1 MKKNASYLFV
11 IIMFKIILELSYYH
25 FVNRHFSYMGF
36 NYDFSLVKYMESLL
50 MILWLF
56 VIIPKNNN
64 VSSIA
69 VNILYILMVIPILSI
84 YPLKNESRIYFYSVV
99 TSFSIL
105 ILTVK
110 TLPRFKLKIK
120 YNFNGL
126 LKLVFI
132 AMTSL
137 VYFLLIRF
145 NGLPNL
151 KLLDFNEV
159 YKIRSEIEYGYG
171 FMQYLVTWQGAILNV
186 FVMIVTL
193 VSRRKYSFIF
203 VSILQI
209 MLYLLT
215 THKTFLFYP
224 FVLYIL
230 ILVLNRSKLHVG
242 YIAAVG
248 SSFGVL
254 LSLGINKIF
263 GNLMIPSMVISRI
276 FFLPAQ
282 ISYQYYEFFSQ
293 NGFVYL
299 SHSVFRIL
307 FQTPV
312 YSDHPIRLI
321 GQAYYTNNWPNT
333 GYLGDAYM
341 NFGVIGMIIFSIIFG
356 IVLKVIES
364 LANTPFK
371 LSITKAFIIIFMFST
386 SNIGLLTSMLNGG
399 LVLFMVILYLFN
411 DKSIDKKFFN
421 RITMRK
427 YNNLEKEGE
436 I

>member
-1 MKKNASYLFV
+1 
-11 IIMFKIILELSYYH
+11 
-25 FVNRHFSYMGF
+25 MGF

-110 TLPRFKLKIK
+110 ILPRFKLKIK

-171 FMQYLVTWQGAILNV
+171 FMQYLVTWQGTILNV

-263 GNLMIPSMVISRI
+263 GNLMIPSMVVSRI

-364 LANTPFK
+364 LANTQFK

-436 I
+436 T